1 MFVFVCWTPYQ
12 VFNAVNFVA
21 NDVEGSRGNTDIYIY
36 HEFRNSEVISERLKA
51 SGVFAHVYDIDRYDK
66 KRVWYSKF
74 NKIKRLLMPYST
86 IRKYL
91 RADIDVRKQGYKTL
105 VISGNNLFSVNMY
118 NCIQDLKVYF
128 IDDGNGS
135 YFGDLRYNGMT
146 PIYRLFNKVFHRGPM
161 SYKVEKF
168 YVNNK
173 EICKATICDTIV
185 QLPTIT
191 PGSEVEEKLN
201 FIFSYEENSFYKE
214 KKFIYLTQP
223 LSDTEFGESAREVE
237 NSLLSAL
244 KDKVVVRVHPLQK
257 HEAYAEY
264 EVDTTSN
271 LWELECATQIK
282 DDHVLI
288 GWFSTAQFIPKMI
301 FNVEPTVVFT
311 YKLYEKILDE
321 ADETVGRLREIY
333 TNPEKV
339 VVLEDL
345 SDLQKL
351 VENMEVE

>member
-12 VFNAVNFVA
+12 VFNAVNFVT

-36 HEFRNSEVISERLKA
+36 HEFRNSEEISERIKK
-51 SGVFAHVYDIDRYDK
+51 SGVFTHVYDIDRYDK

-74 NKIKRLLMPYST
+74 NKVKRLMMPYST

-118 NCIQDLKVYF
+118 NCIKDLKVYF

-135 YFGDLRYNGMT
+135 YFGDLRYSGMT

-185 QLPTIT
+185 QLPSISC
-191 PGSEVEEKLN
+191 GSEVEEKLD
-201 FIFSYEENSFYKE
+201 FIFAYKDNSVYTENRC
-214 KKFIYLTQP
+214 IYLAQP
-223 LSDTEFGESAREVE
+223 FNDTEIGESAIAVDKKV
-237 NSLLSAL
+237 LSAI
-244 KDKVVVRVHPLQK
+244 KDNVAVRVHPLQK
-257 HEAYAEY
+257 HEDYMEY
-264 EVDTTSN
+264 ELDTTN
-271 LWELECATQIK
+271 NMWEMECAKQITES
-282 DDHVLI
+282 HILI
-288 GWFSTAQFIPKMI
+288 GCFSTAQFTPKLI
-301 FNVEPTVVFT
+301 FNVEPTIVFT
-311 YKLYEKILDE
+311 YKLYKNISVDVEQ
-321 ADETVGRLREIY
+321 TVERLREIY
-333 TNPEKV
+333 TNPEKI
-339 VVLEDL
+339 VVLDSL
-345 SDLQKL
+345 SELQKL
-351 VENMEVE
+351 VESMEVK